1 MTTSAE
7 NVLPQDAWRHW
18 VTPLACLRAAILVTL
33 FILVFWGTIRH
44 GIVDRWMNDPNWS
57 HGWLIP
63 LFSLYFLAT
72 RRGDLARVVVKPNY
86 LGAVVLAL
94 SLAAFLI
101 SRWWLRMGYPQSLA
115 MICGL
120 GGLALLLG
128 GWGCVRVVWFP
139 ILFLIL
145 AIPLPQSIY
154 VAVTFQLQKVA
165 AFASAAVLPIL
176 IPGLHTDSQAVVIDY
191 VLPGRA
197 PGQLNVEEA
206 CSGMRSTMAFVAI
219 GVAMAYLHRRP
230 IWQRVVM
237 VTACIPIAI
246 FCNAV
251 RVTVTGWLQIQ
262 GYEQLA
268 RGTAHE
274 VLGLIMFGM
283 ALGLF
288 SLLGYVLSHLWV
300 DVPNA
305 NAEALS

>member
-1 MTTSAE
+1 LTASGE
-7 NVLPQDAWRHW
+7 NVLPQDEWRHW
-18 VTPLACLRAAILVTL
+18 VTPSACLRAAILVAL
-33 FILVFWGTIRH
+33 FILVFRGTIRH
-44 GIVDRWMNDPNWS
+44 GIVDRWINDANWS

-86 LGAVVLAL
+86 LGAMVLAL

-115 MICGL
+115 MVCGL

-165 AFASAAVLPIL
+165 ALASAAVLPIL

-237 VTACIPIAI
+237 VTACFPIAI

-300 DVPNA
+300 DVPNTD
-305 NAEALS
+305 AEALS